1 VATVPRRATVQ
12 RRAARDTRRGV
23 TRHPAPTSILRLL
36 LPACALAAVVAT
48 ASPARADATGWASI
62 SGGAAIKQGDV
73 VLDEG
78 SVPSGD
84 DGGQVAPQLQF
95 DAGVGTTPSAPFIVG
110 GLFRISPTLGQRTD
124 FAVMARVATHGFQ
137 TGPFGLALEAG
148 GYARAD
154 DEASV
159 GFVGGAV
166 LGGPLGVQLTVLASV
181 GTTDEYGGAALLG
194 LDLLRLTIYREDL
207 LDYWPNPLPPERDVA
222 GR

>member
-1 VATVPRRATVQ
+1 
-12 RRAARDTRRGV
+12 V
-23 TRHPAPTSILRLL
+23 TRSPAPHLTAAAALL
-36 LPACALAAVVAT
+36 ALLGAS
-48 ASPARADATGWASI
+48 SPAWADATGWASI
-62 SGGAAIKQGDV
+62 SGGAAIKQGEV
-73 VLDEG
+73 VLDDG
-78 SVPSGD
+78 TPVASGD

-95 DAGVGTTPSAPFIVG
+95 DAGVGTTPAAPFIFG

-124 FAVMARVATHGFQ
+124 FAVMARAATHGFQ
-137 TGPFGLALEAG
+137 TGPIGLALEAG

-166 LGGPLGVQLTVLASV
+166 LGGPLGVQLTVLAHV

-207 LDYWPNPLPPERDVA
+207 LDYWPNPFPPERDVA

>member
-1 VATVPRRATVQ
+1 M
-12 RRAARDTRRGV
+12 TRS
-23 TRHPAPTSILRLL
+23 PAPTCKTPRTLL
-36 LPACALAAVVAT
+36 AGAAVVALLT
-48 ASPARADATGWASI
+48 APAMARADATGWASF

-73 VLDEG
+73 VLEDGTE
-78 SVPSGD
+78 VPSGD

-95 DAGVGTTPSAPFIVG
+95 DVGVGTTPSAPIIVG

-124 FAVMARVATHGFQ
+124 FSVVARGATHGFQ
-137 TGPFGLALEAG
+137 TGPIGLALEAG
-148 GYARAD
+148 AYARAD

-166 LGGPLGVQLTVLASV
+166 LGGPLGLQLSVLASF

-194 LDLLRLTIYREDL
+194 IDLLRLTIYRQDL
-207 LDYWPNPLPPERDVA
+207 LDYWPNPLPPDRDVA